1 MFSHTFLAQVC
12 YNNSTDA
19 AVCGKKRRRKR
30 ILIGVV
36 AVVLLALVL
45 KLLKCSIK
53 TILKFVINAV
63 VGIAV
68 IFLLNLIPGVAI
80 PLTWWTGLISGLFG
94 IPGVIVL
101 LVIFLIV

>member
-1 MFSHTFLAQVC
+1 MDTKH
-12 YNNSTDA
+12 
-19 AVCGKKRRRKR
+19 
-30 ILIGVV
+30 
-36 AVVLLALVL
+36 VLG
-45 KLLKCSIK
+45 
-53 TILKFVINAV
+53 V

-101 LVIFLIV
+101 LVIFLII

>member
-1 MFSHTFLAQVC
+1 MPELLQ
-12 YNNSTDA
+12 Y
-19 AVCGKKRRRKR
+19 

-101 LVIFLIV
+101 LVVFLII